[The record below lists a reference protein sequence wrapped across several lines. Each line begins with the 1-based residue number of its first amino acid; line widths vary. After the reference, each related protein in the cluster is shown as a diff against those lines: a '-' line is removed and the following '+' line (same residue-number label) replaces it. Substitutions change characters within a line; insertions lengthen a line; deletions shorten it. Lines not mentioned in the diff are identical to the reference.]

1 MIRLLRSTTIPCP
14 IPIPIP
20 IPFPIVALAVAL
32 SPTAAAQEES
42 ESEADT
48 AEEVVFV
55 IGSRFQTER
64 SDSQATA
71 PVDILSAEEISAVG
85 NNADLTDS
93 LRALAPSYNAPTA
106 SGDGDT
112 FVRPTSL
119 RGLAPDQTLVM
130 INGKRRHRA
139 ALIAEF
145 VPAAGKGAHGPNIGM
160 IPSIAVKN
168 VQILRDGAVA
178 QYGSDAIAGVINLQM
193 KDAAQG
199 GQVRVDYG
207 QFYEGEQSVK
217 LGANVGL
224 PLGDGGFA
232 NLSFEYVDN
241 EALSRGRQR
250 PNAQALIDA
259 GVGGVG
265 ADSPFED
272 APFVQTWGRPQA
284 TDLRFFVNAGMP
296 VGENAEAYLH
306 SNVTSTEGR
315 YRFFYRS
322 GDNPT
327 TEANEAHITIRS
339 LGIENAMPQ
348 GFTPFFDGDHE
359 DASLVAGVKGV
370 LGNGT
375 TFDLSI
381 GAGEDLLDFYLNNTV
396 NQDLGLGG
404 DGLPR
409 QMDFDVG
416 ALKQREV
423 NINADFTRRLNDSLQ
438 LAYGAEW
445 RDEVF
450 AIFAGE
456 RNSYRGAGSS
466 GFKGLEPG
474 NAGRFSRD
482 NVAVYGEV
490 EHEISLETM
499 AQYALRYEHFSDFGG
514 TLNGKLALRHDLN
527 DTVTLRGSVNTGF
540 HAPTPGQSNLQKVT
554 TTFDNDTGLQVESGT
569 VRPTH
574 PSAVAA
580 GGAALQEETSIDFS
594 VGLWSGG
601 DRFDLTVDAYLIQI
615 DGRIFKTRSLP
626 FTDPDTGIGAN
637 VQFFTNA
644 LDLEVVG
651 LDAVLSTS
659 FDWADSGMSTDLA
672 FAFNHNQVEVVSQSL
687 VNGLAPVSAAD
698 VEDIEESYPNNRFT
712 VSADTTFGP
721 RWDFL
726 LRVNYYGE
734 HYDERG
740 RIGGVDGGAPTKLL
754 GATTFVDAELG
765 FDATE
770 NLRFTL
776 GGSNIFDT
784 YIDVIG
790 EPYANRL
797 NVGLPYARRTAAN
810 FEGGSWYLRSTF
822 VW

>member
-1 MIRLLRSTTIPCP
+1 MNLWSRPAYAS
-14 IPIPIP
+14 
-20 IPFPIVALAVAL
+20 FLAVA
-32 SPTAAAQEES
+32 AALGLPAAGQEA
-42 ESEADT
+42 SEAD
-48 AEEVVFV
+48 AEADEVVVV

-71 PVDILSAEEISAVG
+71 PVDILSAEEIGAIG

-93 LRALAPSYNAPTA
+93 LRALAPSYNAPMA

-130 INGKRRHRA
+130 VNGKRRHRA

-145 VPAAGKGAHGPNIGM
+145 VPAAGKGSHGPNIGM

-178 QYGSDAIAGVINLQM
+178 QYGSDAIAGVINLEM

-199 GQVRVDYG
+199 GEVRVDYG
-207 QFYEGEQSVK
+207 QFYEGEQSVTLAANAGFA
-217 LGANVGL
+217 LGA
-224 PLGDGGFA
+224 DGFA
-232 NLSFEYVDN
+232 NVSFEYVDN
-241 EALSRGRQR
+241 EGLSRGRQR

-259 GVGGVG
+259 GVQGVG
-265 ADSPFED
+265 ADAPFDD
-272 APFVQTWGRPQA
+272 APFVQTWGRPQT
-284 TDLRFFVNAGMP
+284 TDLRFFINAGWA
-296 VGENAEAYLH
+296 VGDDLEAYLH
-306 SNVTSTEGR
+306 SNVTATEGR

-322 GDNPT
+322 GDNPL
-327 TEANEAHITIRS
+327 TEANEAHVTIRT
-339 LGIENAMPQ
+339 LGIENALPQ
-348 GFTPFFDGDHE
+348 GFTPFFDGDH
-359 DASLVAGVKGV
+359 DDKSLVAGLKGV
-370 LGNGT
+370 LGDGT
-375 TFDLSI
+375 TFDVSI
-381 GAGEDLLDFYLNNTV
+381 GAGEDFLDFLLNNTI
-396 NQDLGLGG
+396 NQDLGLGAN
-404 DGLPR
+404 GLPR

-423 NINADFTRRLNDSLQ
+423 NVNADFTRRLSDTVQ

-445 RDEVF
+445 REEIFSV
-450 AIFAGE
+450 FAGE
-456 RNSYRGAGSS
+456 RSSFRGAGSS
-466 GFKGLEPG
+466 GFKGLEPR

-482 NVAVYGEV
+482 NVAVYGEIEQEV
-490 EHEISLETM
+490 SVATL
-499 AQYALRYEHFSDFGG
+499 AQYALRYENFSDFGG
-514 TLNGKLALRHDLN
+514 TLNGKVALRHDLN
-527 DTVTLRGSVNTGF
+527 DTITLRGSVNTGF

-569 VRPTH
+569 VRPDH
-574 PSAVAA
+574 PAAIAA
-580 GGAALQEETSIDFS
+580 GGAALHEETSIDYS

-601 DRFDLTVDAYLIQI
+601 ERVQFTLDGYLIRI

-626 FTDPDTGIGAN
+626 YTDPDTGIGSN

-651 LDAVLSTS
+651 LDAVLTTE
-659 FDWADSGMSTDLA
+659 FAWGDGASTDLSV
-672 FAFNHNQVEVVSQSL
+672 AFNHNQVDVVSQSR
-687 VNGLAPVSAAD
+687 VNGLMPVSAAD

-712 VSADTTFGP
+712 VTADTVLGP
-721 RWDFL
+721 RWDL
-726 LRVNYYGE
+726 LVRLNYYGE

-754 GATTFVDAELG
+754 DPTVFIDGELG
-765 FDATE
+765 YDMSE
-770 NLRFTL
+770 NLRFTFGL
-776 GGSNIFDT
+776 VNAFDT
-784 YIDVIG
+784 YIDVID

-797 NVGLPYARRTAAN
+797 SVGLPYARRTAAN